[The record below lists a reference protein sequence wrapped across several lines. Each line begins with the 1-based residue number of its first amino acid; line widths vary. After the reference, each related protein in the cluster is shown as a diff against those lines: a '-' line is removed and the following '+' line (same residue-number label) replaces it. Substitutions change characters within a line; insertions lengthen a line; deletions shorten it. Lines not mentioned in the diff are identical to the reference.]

1 MPEET
6 DKETYEKDRFS
17 QRRQSVF
24 FTGSE
29 ESGISHF
36 YRKWDLLYY
45 NNSQC
50 DNITYIT

>member
-6 DKETYEKDRFS
+6 DKETYEKGRFS

-24 FTGSE
+24 FYQIRRIRDKS
-29 ESGISHF
+29 F
-36 YRKWDLLYY
+36 LQKMDLLYY